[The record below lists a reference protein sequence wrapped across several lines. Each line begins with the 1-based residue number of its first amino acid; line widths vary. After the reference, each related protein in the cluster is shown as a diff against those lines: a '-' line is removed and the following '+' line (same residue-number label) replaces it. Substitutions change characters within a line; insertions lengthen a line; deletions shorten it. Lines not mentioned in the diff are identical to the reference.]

1 MFLSRIIKLNYF
13 IYKTLKIF
21 VLLYYQPKAKAK
33 TTTLISVAKKKHLTK
48 IQRNI
53 LIESAARLLKL
64 SVIEIRHLIILVNTL
79 NKT

>member
-1 MFLSRIIKLNYF
+1 MFEIN
-13 IYKTLKIF
+13 IYL
-21 VLLYYQPKAKAK
+21 PKAKAK

-48 IQRNI
+48 IQRVM
-53 LIESAARLLKL
+53 LMESTAKLLKL